1 MEIIE
6 LMAALTSNTAVAAVE
21 TDITFVVR
29 NTKNGIFRFSK
40 RDIVDMLRAVEENID
55 EFAAAGTYYNQER
68 WRDLIA
74 KHFNGI
80 AKTSAGNQTKL
91 TFNLLAKVIH
101 VCCNPLGSYRDDHIS
116 LSLSNVSKSITA
128 LENREPENA
137 IAAVMEDDEDGEK
150 RLTGGENVL
159 LTGAPGTGKSHEA
172 QKLAGRCD
180 KAFFCSFSQDTHNA
194 DFFGN
199 VRSRE
204 SEKGDATVFAFEPG
218 VFIRAYAHALKH
230 PLQRVAL
237 VIDEINRGNVGAIF
251 GDLFTMLDRLESG
264 RGRYPC
270 ATGNNGVR
278 KWLEQETGLN
288 CEELRLPS
296 NLFIYATMNGSDQSV
311 ANLDTAFVRRW
322 NMRNVKIEYDH
333 APAVA
338 ISIPAGKARR
348 IDVPYSTLLRTLNFF
363 IVDQMQQPEDR
374 RLGPFFIPPH
384 QVEDGGD
391 IPETLIG
398 YLWGLKQRS
407 RGQSMFRDTIKSR
420 DDLDHAREAGT
431 AYLTKSLLEQLGAQE
446 GGDED

>member
-1 MEIIE
+1 MKIIDI
-6 LMAALTSNTAVAAVE
+6 MAALPSNTAVVAVE
-21 TDITFVVR
+21 TDTTFVVR
-29 NTKNGIFRFSK
+29 NTKSGFFRFSR
-40 RDIVDMLRAVEENID
+40 RDIVDMLKTMEANID
-55 EFAAAGTYYNQER
+55 EFVAVGTHYNQEL
-68 WRDLIA
+68 WRELIN
-74 KHFNGI
+74 KHFKGI

-91 TFNLLAKVIH
+91 TFNLLAKAIH
-101 VCCNPLGSYRDDHIS
+101 ACSNPQGTYRDDHIS
-116 LSLSNVSKSITA
+116 LTLPNVSRTIGA
-128 LENREPENA
+128 LEDGDDLHDKVE
-137 IAAVMEDDEDGEK
+137 MEDLGDGEA
-150 RLTGGENVL
+150 RVTGGENVL

-172 QKLAGRCD
+172 QKLAEQCD
-180 KAFFCSFSQDTHNA
+180 KAFFCSFSQDTHNS

-204 SEKGDATVFAFEPG
+204 SEKGDATVFSFEPG
-218 VFIRAYAHALKH
+218 VFIRAYAHAVKH
-230 PLQRVAL
+230 PRQRVAL

-278 KWLEQETGLN
+278 KWLEQETGLD
-288 CEELRLPS
+288 CGELRLPS

-311 ANLDTAFVRRW
+311 ASLDTAFVRRW
-322 NMRNVKIEYDH
+322 KMRNVKIDYDH
-333 APAVA
+333 APAV
-338 ISIPAGKARR
+338 SVSVPVGKARR
-348 IDVPYSTLLRTLNFF
+348 IDVPYSTLLRTLNSF

-384 QVEDGGD
+384 QVENGGD

-407 RGQSMFRDTIKSR
+407 RGQSMFRDTMKSR
-420 DDLDHAREAGT
+420 DDLDHAREAGS

-446 GGDED
+446 GGDAD